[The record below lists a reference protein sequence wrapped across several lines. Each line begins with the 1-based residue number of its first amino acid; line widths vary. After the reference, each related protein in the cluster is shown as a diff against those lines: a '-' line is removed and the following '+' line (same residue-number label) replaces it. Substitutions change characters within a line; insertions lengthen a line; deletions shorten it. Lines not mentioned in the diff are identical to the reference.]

1 MSALQRIRQLVLD
14 RRYDLSAHAEEE
26 MWIMICEFCGG
37 QTIRKKVRKIHWLRQ
52 QLYIVD
58 DVEAEVCQECGERYY
73 HATTLDAIDRMLAAG
88 SLPVKKHLRVQ
99 IVGMPASSP
108 A

>member
-1 MSALQRIRQLVLD
+1 
-14 RRYDLSAHAEEE
+14 
-26 MWIMICEFCGG
+26 
-37 QTIRKKVRKIHWLRQ
+37 
-52 QLYIVD
+52 
-58 DVEAEVCQECGERYY
+58 
-73 HATTLDAIDRMLAAG
+73 MLAAG